1 MRPRRSSVVCR
12 VALAGLLLALAPR
25 TVRSQGGTL
34 TQGAL
39 ELLLPTGA
47 FATTFGPRFRAGIN
61 AKYLIVGIGCSG
73 DCGTGTTK
81 PPTTGA
87 IDVGVRYVLRRDS
100 ALSIGASLRNF
111 GTPIVWRDAPQADP
125 LARVVE
131 VGVSVAPKLKGLPS
145 EAGLRVNADG

>member
-47 FATTFGPRFRAGIN
+47 RAVAMGQAAVAGLVGSEGIWWNPALIATAPREFALHYA
-61 AKYLIVGIGCSG
+61 
-73 DCGTGTTK
+73 
-81 PPTTGA
+81 
-87 IDVGVRYVLRRDS
+87 
-100 ALSIGASLRNF
+100 
-111 GTPIVWRDAPQADP
+111 Q
-125 LARVVE
+125 
-131 VGVSVAPKLKGLPS
+131 SVAAVNDLTLTYIHPARYLGGL
-145 EAGLRVNADG
+145 AVT